1 MTRALTRP
9 LRTQEYLKQELTAE
23 LAPPDGADGKD
34 RPMSETTARCLE
46 RTVESMHENL
56 GEPLTVDDLARTA
69 MFSKFHFSRVF
80 QRMTGL
86 SPVRFLSALRIE
98 EAKRLLRTTTLTVA
112 DISHQVGYNSV
123 GTFSTRFHSSV
134 GMSPREYRRG
144 DGAEPELPQAPSR
157 PGPDTAR
164 ISGHVVRPESE
175 WCGPVFL
182 GVFPTALLEGTPVA
196 SAVLARCG
204 SFSLPAVPAG
214 SWYLHAQAAAQDG
227 GATAE
232 PAIFTACH
240 GPVELHA
247 GVTTLAE
254 VRLRP
259 RSLMD
264 PPALLEIP
272 AAVSR
277 PWQQLEL
284 ADEAATRLA
293 A

>member
-1 MTRALTRP
+1 
-9 LRTQEYLKQELTAE
+9 
-23 LAPPDGADGKD
+23 
-34 RPMSETTARCLE
+34 MSDTTARCLE

-98 EAKRLLRTTTLTVA
+98 EAKRLLRSTSLTVA

-123 GTFSTRFHSSV
+123 GTFSTRFHTSV

-144 DGAEPELPQAPSR
+144 GVVEPAMPQGSSQ
-157 PGPDTAR
+157 PGPDTTR
-164 ISGHVVRPESE
+164 VTGHVVRPDSE

-196 SAVLARCG
+196 STVLARCG
-204 SFSLPAVPAG
+204 AYTLPAVPAG
-214 SWYLHAQAAAQDG
+214 TWYLHAQAAAQDG
-227 GATAE
+227 GATSE
-232 PAIFTACH
+232 PAIFTACS
-240 GPVELHA
+240 GPIELHA

-284 ADEAATRLA
+284 ADDVAADMA

>member
-1 MTRALTRP
+1 
-9 LRTQEYLKQELTAE
+9 
-23 LAPPDGADGKD
+23 
-34 RPMSETTARCLE
+34 MSETTARCLE
-46 RTVESMHENL
+46 RTVESMHANL

-98 EAKRLLRTTTLTVA
+98 EAKRLLRSTSLTVA

-123 GTFSTRFHSSV
+123 GTFSTRFHTSV

-144 DGAEPELPQAPSR
+144 DAVEPALKAGPSE
-157 PGPDTAR
+157 PGVGTTR
-164 ISGHVVRPESE
+164 VSGHVVRPNSE

-182 GVFPTALLEGTPVA
+182 GVFPTALLEGTPAA
-196 SAVLARCG
+196 SIVLPRCG
-204 SFSLPAVPAG
+204 TFTLPSVPAG
-214 SWYLHAQAAAQDG
+214 SWYLHAQATAQDS

-232 PAIFTACH
+232 PAVFTACH
-240 GPVELHA
+240 GPIELHA
-247 GVTTLAE
+247 GVATLAE

-277 PWQQLEL
+277 PWLHVDL
-284 ADEAATRLA
+284 DAEARNNMA

>member
-1 MTRALTRP
+1 
-9 LRTQEYLKQELTAE
+9 
-23 LAPPDGADGKD
+23 
-34 RPMSETTARCLE
+34 MSETTARCLE

-98 EAKRLLRTTTLTVA
+98 EAKRLLRSTSLTVA

-144 DGAEPELPQAPSR
+144 DEVDTTAPDSASHGDAGTTR
-157 PGPDTAR
+157 VT
-164 ISGHVVRPESE
+164 GHVVRPDSE

-196 SAVLARCG
+196 SVVLPRCG
-204 SFSLPAVPAG
+204 QFTLPAVPAG
-214 SWYLHAQAAAQDG
+214 TWYLHAQAAAQDG

-240 GPVELHA
+240 GPTELHA
-247 GVTTLAE
+247 DVTALAE

-259 RSLMD
+259 RTLMD

-272 AAVSR
+272 AAVSK
-277 PWQQLEL
+277 PWLQVDIAEDAA
-284 ADEAATRLA
+284 ADIAA
-293 A
+293 

>member
-1 MTRALTRP
+1 
-9 LRTQEYLKQELTAE
+9 
-23 LAPPDGADGKD
+23 
-34 RPMSETTARCLE
+34 MSDTTARCLQ
-46 RTVESMHENL
+46 RTVESMRENL

-80 QRMTGL
+80 QRRTGL
-86 SPVRFLSALRIE
+86 SPGRFLSALRIA
-98 EAKRLLRTTTLTVA
+98 EAKRLLRSTSLTVA

-123 GTFSTRFHSSV
+123 GTFSTRFHASV

-144 DGAEPELPQAPSR
+144 DEARTALQPAPAEAAPSS
-157 PGPDTAR
+157 TR

-175 WCGPVFL
+175 WCGPVYL
-182 GVFPTALLEGTPVA
+182 GVFPTPLLEGTPVV
-196 SAVLARCG
+196 STVLPRCG
-204 SFSLPAVPAG
+204 AFSLPAVPPG
-214 SWYLHAQAAAQDG
+214 TWYVLAQAAAQDA

-232 PAIFTACH
+232 PALFTACH
-240 GPVELHA
+240 GPVEVHA
-247 GVTTLAE
+247 GVTALAE

-277 PWQQLEL
+277 PWHRVEL
-284 ADEAATRLA
+284 ADDAAADVA

>member
-1 MTRALTRP
+1 
-9 LRTQEYLKQELTAE
+9 
-23 LAPPDGADGKD
+23 
-34 RPMSETTARCLE
+34 MSETTARCLE

-86 SPVRFLSALRIE
+86 SPVRFLSALRIQ
-98 EAKRLLRTTTLTVA
+98 EAKRLLRSTSLTVA

-123 GTFSTRFHSSV
+123 GTFSTRFHTSV

-144 DGAEPELPQAPSR
+144 DAVEPALPGPGR
-157 PGPDTAR
+157 PGEDTTR
-164 ISGHVVRPESE
+164 ISGHVVRPDSE

-182 GVFPTALLEGTPVA
+182 GAFPTALLEGTPVA
-196 SAVLARCG
+196 SIVLPRCG
-204 SFSLPAVPAG
+204 SFTLPVVPAG
-214 SWYLHAQAAAQDG
+214 TWYLHAQAAAQDG

-240 GPVELHA
+240 GPIELHA

-277 PWQQLEL
+277 PWLHVDLSE
-284 ADEAATRLA
+284 DAANDVA

>member
-1 MTRALTRP
+1 
-9 LRTQEYLKQELTAE
+9 
-23 LAPPDGADGKD
+23 
-34 RPMSETTARCLE
+34 MSDTTVRCVE

-80 QRMTGL
+80 QKLTGL

-98 EAKRLLRTTTLTVA
+98 EAKRLLRTTSMTVA
-112 DISHQVGYNSV
+112 DISHEVGYNSV
-123 GTFSTRFHSSV
+123 GTFSTRFHTSV

-144 DGAEPELPQAPSR
+144 EATAPAVQEAPAQPTTSS
-157 PGPDTAR
+157 TR
-164 ISGHVVRPESE
+164 ISGHVVRPEPD

-182 GVFPTALLEGTPVA
+182 GVFPTPLLEGTPVA
-196 SAVLARCG
+196 STVLARCG
-204 SFSLPAVPAG
+204 AFSLPAVPPG
-214 SWYLHAQAAAQDG
+214 TWYVLAQATAQNG
-227 GATAE
+227 EATAE
-232 PAIFTACH
+232 PAIYTACH

-247 GVTTLAE
+247 GITALAE

-264 PPALLEIP
+264 PPTLLEIP
-272 AAVSR
+272 AAVTR
-277 PWQQLEL
+277 PWTQVEL
-284 ADEAATRLA
+284 ADDAAADIA

>member
-1 MTRALTRP
+1 
-9 LRTQEYLKQELTAE
+9 
-23 LAPPDGADGKD
+23 
-34 RPMSETTARCLE
+34 MSDTTARCLQ
-46 RTVESMHENL
+46 RTVESMRENL

-86 SPVRFLSALRIE
+86 SPGRFLSALRIA
-98 EAKRLLRTTTLTVA
+98 EAKRLLRSTSLTVA

-134 GMSPREYRRG
+134 GMFPREYRRG
-144 DGAEPELPQAPSR
+144 DEVRSVQQVPATDGAQSS
-157 PGPDTAR
+157 TR

-182 GVFPTALLEGTPVA
+182 GVFPTPLLEGTPVV
-196 SAVLARCG
+196 STVLPRCG
-204 SFSLPAVPAG
+204 AFSLPAVPPG
-214 SWYLHAQAAAQDG
+214 TWYVLAQAAAQDA

-232 PAIFTACH
+232 PALFTACH
-240 GPVELHA
+240 GPVDVHA
-247 GVTTLAE
+247 GVTALAE

-272 AAVSR
+272 AAVSH
-277 PWQQLEL
+277 PFYDVDIAE
-284 ADEAATRLA
+284 DAAGDIA

>member
-1 MTRALTRP
+1 
-9 LRTQEYLKQELTAE
+9 
-23 LAPPDGADGKD
+23 
-34 RPMSETTARCLE
+34 MSDTTARCLQ
-46 RTVESMHENL
+46 RTVESMRENL

-86 SPVRFLSALRIE
+86 SPGRFLSALRIA
-98 EAKRLLRTTTLTVA
+98 EAKRLLRSTSLTVA

-144 DGAEPELPQAPSR
+144 DEVRAAARPAPDET
-157 PGPDTAR
+157 GPAGSASTR
-164 ISGHVVRPESE
+164 ITGHVVRPESE

-182 GVFPTALLEGTPVA
+182 GVFPTPLLEGTPVV
-196 SAVLARCG
+196 STVLARCG
-204 SFSLPAVPAG
+204 AYSLPSVPPG
-214 SWYLHAQAAAQDG
+214 TWYLLAQAAAQDA

-232 PAIFTACH
+232 PAFFTACH
-240 GPVELHA
+240 GPIEVHA
-247 GVTTLAE
+247 GVTALAE

-277 PWQQLEL
+277 PWHDIQL
-284 ADEAATRLA
+284 ADDAATARA

>member
-1 MTRALTRP
+1 
-9 LRTQEYLKQELTAE
+9 
-23 LAPPDGADGKD
+23 
-34 RPMSETTARCLE
+34 MSETTARCLE
-46 RTVESMHENL
+46 RTVESMYENL

-98 EAKRLLRTTTLTVA
+98 EAKRLLRSTSLTVA

-144 DGAEPELPQAPSR
+144 DVVEPAMHQQTP
-157 PGPDTAR
+157 PGVGTTR
-164 ISGHVVRPESE
+164 VTGHVVRPESE

-182 GVFPTALLEGTPVA
+182 GVFPTALLEGTPVT
-196 SAVLARCG
+196 SIVLPRCG
-204 SFSLPAVPAG
+204 SFTLPEVPAG

-232 PAIFTACH
+232 PAIYTACH
-240 GPVELHA
+240 GPIELHA

-277 PWQQLEL
+277 PWQSVELDEDAVGEL
-284 ADEAATRLA
+284 AA
-293 A
+293 